1 LSIMEDP
8 VILQDPMKLRVLI
21 VEDQVMFLELLVAT
35 LKTIPYIEVVATA
48 TSVQEAILAAERHK
62 PDLGIIDL
70 LLPGGSGLEVAQKAK
85 ELVPEIQCLL
95 LTAQPDRIEW
105 SSELGGCVRK
115 IVDKVRAFDVL
126 HREIDAI
133 IKEKFSNLGEQAPVD
148 PGTILTRRE
157 FEIFNLIGQGL
168 INKQIAADLFIS
180 AHTVESHRKSISKK
194 LHSSGSDLVRT
205 AALYSRRPSPQ
216 TGSL

>member
-1 LSIMEDP
+1 MEDSA
-8 VILQDPMKLRVLI
+8 IIQDVVKLRVLI

-85 ELVPEIQCLL
+85 ELAPGIQCLL
-95 LTAQPDRIEW
+95 LTAQPGRVEW
-105 SSELGGCVRK
+105 SPELASCVRK

-133 IKEKFSNLGEQAPVD
+133 IKEKFPRLGEDAPTD

-157 FEIFNLIGQGL
+157 FEIFKLIGQGL

-180 AHTVESHRKSISKK
+180 QRTVESHRKAISRK
-194 LHSSGSDLVRT
+194 LRSSGSDLVRT
-205 AALYSRRPSPQ
+205 AALYTRRPSPQ
-216 TGSL
+216 AGSF